1 MYGHR
6 ARIGYTS
13 PPAATEIFPY
23 EFYLVAPAGVTL
35 IVTSLAI
42 FEMTGEEIDRSYE
55 ISLRAAREQAK
66 AGADVVVFGGVPIN
80 VSRGFGN
87 VDDLIRETAA
97 EVGVPVTTSLNSQMA
112 GLKAMGAKKVA
123 VVHPFDDEDAGPKR
137 TFKGRLEGAGFEY
150 VGHAGAGYPAVDL
163 GRIPEGVAI
172 ELGRKVRNEHPEADT
187 ILISCPHWAVA
198 KQIEPME
205 RELGI
210 PVVTSGQ
217 SIVWNAMRMAGI
229 EDRID
234 GFGRLL
240 REH

>member
-23 EFYLVAPAGVTL
+23 EFYLVAPEGVTL

-42 FEMTGEEIDRSYE
+42 VEMTSGEIDQSYE
-55 ISLRAAREQAK
+55 ISVRAAREQAK
-66 AGADVVVFGGVPIN
+66 SGADVVVFGGVPIN
-80 VSRGFGN
+80 VSRGFDN
-87 VDDLIRETAA
+87 VDALIRETAA
-97 EVGVPVTTSLNSQMA
+97 AVGVPVTTSLNSQMA
-112 GLKAMGAKKVA
+112 GLRAVGAKKVA
-123 VVHPFDDEDAGPKR
+123 VVHPFDEHDAGPTR

-150 VGHAGAGYPAVDL
+150 LGAEGAGYPAVDL
-163 GRIPEGVAI
+163 GRIPQGTAL
-172 ELGRKVRNEHPEADT
+172 ELGRKARANFPEADT

-205 RELGI
+205 AELGI

-217 SIVWNAMRMAGI
+217 SIVWNALRMCGI
-229 EDRID
+229 EDRIP

-240 REH
+240 REF